1 MGKRFCRVEQG
12 NTLILIENV
21 AKGAIRLSPGPLYL
35 TPAMTTSH
43 DGSSDSSEPKYL
55 TKKVVL
61 NGQTVTLY
69 SLNGATWL
77 SSPDQL
83 PDVMARLDNTR
94 ILLTDPKAAAEQGIT
109 APPAPPKSTGARYR
123 MKGPKP
129 RPILQPDGT
138 LLPPSERLPA
148 PAVDTEVKLSADNV
162 EVLDDSPAERI
173 RQLRAPKEAAKKAE
187 LASKKQALNKA
198 STPQKVSGGK
208 ALSTKQVPTK
218 AAKVAAGKVSESKAV
233 DSKSKSAAKSQA
245 AHKTQSTKN
254 SASKAPLKKAKQ
266 VTVKPAKASG
276 KAVGKIPVKKVQ
288 QKAGKG
294 NKKK

>member
-1 MGKRFCRVEQG
+1 
-12 NTLILIENV
+12 
-21 AKGAIRLSPGPLYL
+21 
-35 TPAMTTSH
+35 MTTSH

-109 APPAPPKSTGARYR
+109 PPPAPPKSTGARYR

-148 PAVDTEVKLSADNV
+148 PAVDTEVKVSGDSI

-187 LASKKQALNKA
+187 LASKKQALQKGASDQKAGQGTQTGKA
-198 STPQKVSGGK
+198 SSTKLSPAQLPTKNAKTSTGKSSESKVVESKGKAGKNLAKATVAPKTHPSAKGAAKDLSKKAKPVKAKATKPASKPTGKSSAKKTPQKSVKG
-208 ALSTKQVPTK
+208 
-218 AAKVAAGKVSESKAV
+218 SKR
-233 DSKSKSAAKSQA
+233 K
-245 AHKTQSTKN
+245 
-254 SASKAPLKKAKQ
+254 
-266 VTVKPAKASG
+266 
-276 KAVGKIPVKKVQ
+276 
-288 QKAGKG
+288 
-294 NKKK
+294 

>member
-1 MGKRFCRVEQG
+1 
-12 NTLILIENV
+12 
-21 AKGAIRLSPGPLYL
+21 
-35 TPAMTTSH
+35 MTTSH
-43 DGSSDSSEPKYL
+43 DGSSDSSEPKFL

-109 APPAPPKSTGARYR
+109 PPPAPPKSTGARYR

-148 PAVDTEVKLSADNV
+148 PAVDTEVKLAADNI

-173 RQLRAPKEAAKKAE
+173 RQLRAPKEAAKKADV
-187 LASKKQALNKA
+187 ASKKQA
-198 STPQKVSGGK
+198 
-208 ALSTKQVPTK
+208 
-218 AAKVAAGKVSESKAV
+218 
-233 DSKSKSAAKSQA
+233 
-245 AHKTQSTKN
+245 
-254 SASKAPLKKAKQ
+254 
-266 VTVKPAKASG
+266 
-276 KAVGKIPVKKVQ
+276 
-288 QKAGKG
+288 AGKG
-294 NKKK
+294 ASQKAAPTKSSPTKVAPSKSTKGSDGKGVDVKSVDAKANAGKMVRNLRYRRSLCLRKLQLQRVRLLRLSQAKLRPNQQ